1 MINKL
6 YKDKQIDLE
15 EVLESIMEHGLY
27 ENEYMHF
34 VANDGSKQSAVGIL
48 RNGKINLINAD
59 ITTYGGIRGKNLSQ
73 KCLLHALMQ
82 PAEEIPLVIAK
93 DQLEPERRFCRLP
106 ADLTGHTMT
115 MPDADTTKCF

>member
-59 ITTYGGIRGKNLSQ
+59 ITTYGGIRARIFLRNVCSMHSCSRQ
-73 KCLLHALMQ
+73 K
-82 PAEEIPLVIAK
+82 K
-93 DQLEPERRFCRLP
+93 SRL
-106 ADLTGHTMT
+106 
-115 MPDADTTKCF
+115 